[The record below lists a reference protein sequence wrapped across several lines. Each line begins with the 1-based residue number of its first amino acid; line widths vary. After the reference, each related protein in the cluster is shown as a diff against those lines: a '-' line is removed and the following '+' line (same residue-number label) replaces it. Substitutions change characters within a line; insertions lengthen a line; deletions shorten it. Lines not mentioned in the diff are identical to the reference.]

1 VDKAPAVF
9 RFQVLSLF
17 LLYPQKQRKLF
28 YKRFTCTSSVPRTSL
43 YRRKVTEKVSS
54 GEINVIFN
62 SKYIFTSQCSTI
74 RFRPL
79 KLHLI
84 ALHFSQ
90 ICLTD
95 HSNADT
101 YQEVDRERQEDREG
115 DDGSGQEDREED
127 GGSGDDDREEDG
139 GSGHDDRKED
149 GVNGHDDTEGDDGS
163 GQENTEEDDGSG
175 QEDRAEERSQAR
187 NQDSN
192 QSKVL
197 PFNYRLSVYC
207 YFTLHV

>member
-1 VDKAPAVF
+1 MDKALAVF
-9 RFQVLSLF
+9 RFPVLSLF

-101 YQEVDRERQEDREG
+101 YQEVDRVRQEDREEN
-115 DDGSGQEDREED
+115 DGSGQEDREED
-127 GGSGDDDREEDG
+127 GR
-139 GSGHDDRKED
+139 SGHDDRVED
-149 GVNGHDDTEGDDGS
+149 GES
-163 GQENTEEDDGSG
+163 GQDDREEDDGSG
-175 QEDRAEERSQAR
+175 QEHRAEEMSQVR

-192 QSKVL
+192 QLKVL

-207 YFTLHV
+207 YFTLHFTTL